1 MRFGACVGV
10 DMVLEGGER
19 LEAALADRALV
30 RPFVAVA
37 LQVAAK
43 RRSLSKNMLEKE
55 HRVQLPTLLGK
66 YDRPT
71 Y

>member
-19 LEAALADRALV
+19 LETALADGALV

-43 RRSLSKNMLEKE
+43 RRSLSKNMLESII
-55 HRVQLPTLLGK
+55 
-66 YDRPT
+66 
-71 Y
+71 